1 MARSAPTP
9 KPRPAVGPLFRILL
23 ATQRFVPL
31 FIKVPFVT
39 HVLGPRRTATL
50 AVHTPGPVMLPVTQR
65 LAPAF
70 NAEVT
75 RYLAPREIRDLLDHM
90 PNDVWIA
97 IARALMDKGEF
108 EITAGFAD
116 LLTENEIRAFIV
128 TLNDPEGIMHIA
140 PHLENPERVVNIA
153 RRFSNNYLVKLGA
166 AACAGGNHDIAA
178 RVCLGLSPDRQR
190 VVLDALS
197 TEDRNKV
204 LSHYS
209 AGEHAAIDGETAEAK
224 HNHHGA

>member
-1 MARSAPTP
+1 M
-9 KPRPAVGPLFRILL
+9 GPLFRILL

-75 RYLAPREIRDLLDHM
+75 RYLAPKEIRDLLDHM

-128 TLNDPEGIMHIA
+128 TLNDPEGVMNIA

-153 RRFSNNYLVKLGA
+153 RRFSNTYLVRLGQ
-166 AACAGGNHDIAA
+166 AACAGGHYDIAA
-178 RVCLGLSPDRQR
+178 RVCTGLSADRQQI
-190 VVLDALS
+190 VLDGLNPA
-197 TEDRNKV
+197 DREKV
-204 LSHYS
+204 LTHLAASNTPPAQSHS
-209 AGEHAAIDGETAEAK
+209 A
-224 HNHHGA
+224 

>member
-1 MARSAPTP
+1 MTSTAMTP
-9 KPRPAVGPLFRILL
+9 RPRPAVGPLFRILL
-23 ATQRFVPL
+23 SLQRFVPL

-50 AVHTPGPVMLPVTQR
+50 AVHTPGPLMLPVTQR

-75 RYLAPREIRDLLDHM
+75 RYLAPKEIRDLLDHM

-116 LLTENEIRAFIV
+116 LLTENEIRAFVV
-128 TLNDPEGIMHIA
+128 TLNDPEGVMNIA
-140 PHLENPERVVNIA
+140 PHLADPERVVNIA
-153 RRFSNNYLVKLGA
+153 RRFSNNYLTRLA
-166 AACAGGNHDIAA
+166 LAACTGGHHDIAA
-178 RVCLGLSPDRQR
+178 RVCLGLSPDRQQ
-190 VVLDALS
+190 VVLDALNAA
-197 TEDRNKV
+197 DRDKV
-204 LSHYS
+204 LAHYS
-209 AGEHAAIDGETAEAK
+209 GAERSALDGEAE
-224 HNHHGA
+224 GA